1 MEFQQR
7 QVSRMRSEISDYRA
21 GRLSLNSLIGNIEG
35 LARALDE
42 EFWGDEVF
50 PIVLALEQTNIDLLT
65 PVRRHDKLT
74 PWGCGKKLG
83 LVKQQ
88 IRGSCDVR
96 WGCGSQV
103 RL

>member
-1 MEFQQR
+1 MDFQQR

-65 PVRRHDKLT
+65 PGHQPTAEEREVVDRLLAKLHEA
-74 PWGCGKKLG
+74 L
-83 LVKQQ
+83 
-88 IRGSCDVR
+88 DHF
-96 WGCGSQV
+96 QV
-103 RL
+103 